1 MEPKKIIAICAS
13 VAIAGV
19 ILIVAFAGDGFK
31 GASPSDD
38 DSIVGEFS

>member
-19 ILIVAFAGDGFK
+19 ILIVAFSGIVPG
-31 GASPSDD
+31 SPSD